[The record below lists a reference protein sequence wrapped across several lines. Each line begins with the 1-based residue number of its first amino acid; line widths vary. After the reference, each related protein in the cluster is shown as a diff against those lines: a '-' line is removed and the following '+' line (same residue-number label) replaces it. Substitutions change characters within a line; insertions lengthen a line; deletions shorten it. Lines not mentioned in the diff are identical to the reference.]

1 MEIAARE
8 EHLWKT
14 VLLSLDMTV
23 SDLEKNQKYI
33 SEATLLTRAALAKRL
48 S

>member
-1 MEIAARE
+1 MDKAERE
-8 EHLWKT
+8 RHLWKT

-23 SDLEKNQKYI
+23 KDIESANGYI
-33 SEATLLTRAALAKRL
+33 SVDTLLAREAIAKKL